1 LKNLPHR
8 VNHNLPI
15 KPGAL
20 VARGFVSEV
29 FAWEEGRV
37 LKLYLAGTPFD
48 TVKRAHDVTR
58 AAWESGLPVPATF
71 DLVEVD
77 GRHGIVFERI
87 DGISMRKHFQLR
99 PWKLFSSARQLAEL
113 HSQVHG
119 WKAPKEIPPLR
130 QRLEERIDTTAALS
144 ESERSRAQWCLSQLP
159 DGESLCHGDF
169 HPDNILLTAHG
180 PVVID
185 WGTGSRGDA
194 TADVAATSLL
204 FERAPL
210 PPDVP
215 AYLRVVVN
223 ISRTLLHRR
232 YLNRYFQLRPRGRD
246 ALAQWQLFLRTTL
259 PGNQNAA
266 SRGRD
271 LTRLELLLGPKELD
285 RVEIQGSFQNSARAM
300 DRETGF

>member
-1 LKNLPHR
+1 
-8 VNHNLPI
+8 VNQSLPI
-15 KPGAL
+15 KPGVL

-29 FAWEEGRV
+29 FAWDEGRV
-37 LKLYLAGTPFD
+37 VKLYLAGTPLG
-48 TVKRAHDVTR
+48 TVKRAHHVTR
-58 AAWESGLPVPATF
+58 AAWEAGLPVPATF
-71 DLVEVD
+71 DLVEIE
-77 GRHGIVFERI
+77 GRHGIIFERI
-87 DGISMRKHFQLR
+87 DGISMRKHFQFR
-99 PWKLFSSARQLAEL
+99 PWKLFGSANQLGEL

-130 QRLEERIDTTAALS
+130 QRLEERIDTTPSFS
-144 ESERSRAQWCLSQLP
+144 ESERRRARWCLSQLP

-180 PVVID
+180 PVVVD
-185 WGTGSRGDA
+185 WETGSRGDA

-223 ISRTLLHRR
+223 MSRALLHRR
-232 YLNRYFQLRPRGRD
+232 YLNRYFQLRPGGRD
-246 ALAQWQLFLRTTL
+246 SIAQWQLFLRSTL
-259 PGNQNAA
+259 QGYNNAE

-271 LTRLELLLGPKELD
+271 LTRLEVLLRPKEPD
-285 RVEIQGSFQNSARAM
+285 RTESSRVTDEQL
-300 DRETGF
+300 